1 MAGALWFVGRLCAW
15 ARLVI
20 APCLL
25 LAMGLAAQA
34 CEANSTS
41 ASPFPL
47 HVEPG
52 KRYLIDAGGRPFFM
66 QGDAPWSLIAQ
77 LSREDVELYLSDRK
91 ARGFNTLLVN
101 LLERRYAE
109 KAPANLAGDRP
120 FTVDGDFSTANEAYF
135 HHADWVL
142 QRACELGFL
151 VLLAPSYLGSG
162 GGPDG
167 WYQDMLQNGAAKLR
181 DYGRFVARR
190 YSGLGNVLWVQGGDF
205 IAPDKDL
212 VRAIADGIRDIDP
225 AALQTVHNTWETAAL
240 EYWPGEP
247 WLNVNNIYTYESVE
261 NAALAEYA
269 RSDMPFL
276 LIESTYENEHAA
288 DEQLLRMQA
297 YQAVLSGASG
307 QVFGNNPIWHFDGPG
322 LFAAPVNWK
331 EALDSPGARSMS
343 LLRDLVSSVNWWL
356 LVPDIDGSLVV
367 GGKGGNKA
375 RVAAAAAKDGSFALV
390 YLPTSKDIV
399 LDLGRLSGSRIAAR
413 WHDPTTGQSVDVEG
427 SPFPPDRHSFR
438 PPRKNQGGY
447 TDWVLELKSQQEPG
461 QSQ

>member
-1 MAGALWFVGRLCAW
+1 MVAAAYRRTGGLRALGWGVLGL
-15 ARLVI
+15 
-20 APCLL
+20 CLL
-25 LAMGLAAQA
+25 LATSFAARA
-34 CEANSTS
+34 CEATSPS
-41 ASPFPL
+41 ASAFPL

-52 KRYLIDAGGRPFFM
+52 KRYLVDAAGRPFFM

-77 LSREDVELYLSDRK
+77 LSREGVELYLRDRQ

-101 LLERRYAE
+101 LIEHRFAE
-109 KAPANLAGDRP
+109 NAPANLAGDKP
-120 FTVDGDFSTANEAYF
+120 FLVDGDFSTPNEAYF
-135 HHADWVL
+135 RHADWVL
-142 QRACELGFL
+142 QRACEMGFL

-167 WYQDMLQNGAAKLR
+167 WYQEMLQNGPGKLR

-190 YSGLGNVLWVQGGDF
+190 YAALGNILWVQGGDF
-205 IAPDKDL
+205 SAPDKDL
-212 VRAIADGIRDIDP
+212 VRAIADGIRDVDP
-225 AALQTVHNTWETAAL
+225 AALQTAHNTWETAAL
-240 EYWPGEP
+240 DYWHGEP
-247 WLNVNNIYTYESVE
+247 WLTVNNIFTY
-261 NAALAEYA
+261 ARIDKGAHDQYA
-269 RSDMPFL
+269 RSSMPFL
-276 LIESTYENEHAA
+276 LIESTYENEHDA

-307 QVFGNNPIWHFDGPG
+307 HVFGNNPIWHFDGPG
-322 LFAAPVNWK
+322 LFAAPMSWK

-343 LLRDLVSSVNWWL
+343 LLRDLFSSVNWWL
-356 LVPDIDGSLVV
+356 LVPDIDGKLVV
-367 GGKGGNKA
+367 GGKGGDKA

-447 TDWVLELKSQQEPG
+447 TDWILELKSQQ
-461 QSQ
+461 